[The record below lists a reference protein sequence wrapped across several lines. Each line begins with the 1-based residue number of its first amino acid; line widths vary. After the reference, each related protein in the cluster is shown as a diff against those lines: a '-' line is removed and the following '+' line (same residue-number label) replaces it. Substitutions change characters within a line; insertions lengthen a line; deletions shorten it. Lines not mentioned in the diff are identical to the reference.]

1 MNTLKLSPEEI
12 LAQMTLE
19 EKATLVNGAS
29 FFGMAGLERFDIS
42 ALQLLDGGTGMNF
55 EQLFGDLY
63 SRAEK
68 ETNSTNGMVG
78 STVLTHVIDRYY
90 EPGKLTEE
98 ELEVRS
104 WIEEQLRAR
113 TGRDYAPGCFPPGI
127 LLGATFNPDV
137 VRTVGE
143 ALGAE
148 ARLFGVQILLG
159 SPNVNI
165 HRDPLNGR
173 LFEGYSEDPCL
184 VSTLAP
190 ELVKGVQ
197 KFKVAANVKHFAA
210 NNQETNRVGINETI
224 SERALQEIYYPG
236 FKACIQEGKV
246 ETVMSAYN
254 RINGV
259 PCTESYKL
267 LTEELRD
274 KWGFEGTVLSDW
286 GAVYHPVEAI
296 QAGNDLAMPGP
307 LPAEPIIDAV
317 NDGRLSMDVLDQA
330 SLRLLKTIA
339 YCLDSPYKNVD
350 SISIGE
356 KEIPMWAV
364 NTCGDGAPD
373 LDAIYE
379 ATTVAAY
386 ESAAEGIVLLKN
398 NDVYPLGAEERILL
412 TGSENFLTCGT
423 GSAGITTNRNTS
435 FEECIGGTYVGYDY
449 DFEAYCKQ
457 VRNVHII
464 LTATVSGMEG
474 NDRPHMRIAEADDLA
489 LRQLIHFKKEYGCK
503 LSLVLNVCGPVD
515 LRDYEADLDAIWCV
529 FLPGMEGAH
538 ALADLMLG
546 KRTPSGKLPI
556 TFPKR
561 YEDSPTF
568 LNFPG
573 EGYEVNYGEGIYV
586 GYRYY
591 DKKKVA
597 PAYPFGYGLS
607 YTTFNIE
614 NCKADK
620 EEFEDELKVSLTV
633 TNAGNFPG
641 AEVIQLYISDETSM
655 LPKPVKEL
663 KKFRKV
669 FLQPGESKDI
679 TFTLTKKDF
688 MSFDMDYNE
697 WLAEEGYYHILIA
710 TSSAEADIKGD
721 IRVYLDTRSPYSYG
735 FSSTVKTIFEKEP
748 LKEAL
753 FTLWNEMGWDMQI
766 IASNYQYT
774 PNRTIEQIMPAAPSE
789 SSRQRFLAK
798 VEKVRH

>member
-1 MNTLKLSPEEI
+1 MNTLNLSPEEI
-12 LAQMTLE
+12 LAQMSLE
-19 EKATLVNGAS
+19 EKARLVNGAS
-29 FFGMAGLERFDIS
+29 FFGTAELERFGIPS
-42 ALQLLDGGTGMNF
+42 LQLLDGGTGMNF
-55 EQLFGDLY
+55 EQLFGDLF

-78 STVLTHVIDRYY
+78 STTLTHVIDWYY
-90 EPGKLTEE
+90 EPEKLNEE
-98 ELEVRS
+98 ELEVRK
-104 WIEEQLRAR
+104 WIEEQLRKQ
-113 TGRDYAPGCFPPGI
+113 TGMDYAPGCFPPGI

-148 ARLFGVQILLG
+148 ARLFGIQLLLG

-236 FKACIQEGKV
+236 FKACVQEGKV
-246 ETVMSAYN
+246 QTVMSAYN

-267 LTEELRD
+267 LTEELREN
-274 KWGFEGTVLSDW
+274 WGFDGTVLSDW
-286 GAVYHPVEAI
+286 GAVYHPVEAL

-307 LPAEPIIDAV
+307 LPAEPIIEAV
-317 NDGRLSMDVLDQA
+317 RDERLSEEVLDKA
-330 SLRLLKTIA
+330 VLRLLKTIA
-339 YCLDSPYKNVD
+339 YCLDTPYQNISSV
-350 SISIGE
+350 SIGDME
-356 KEIPMWAV
+356 VPMACV
-364 NTCGDGAPD
+364 NSCGYGAPD
-373 LDAIYE
+373 LQAVYE
-379 ATTVAAY
+379 ATTAAAY

-398 NDVYPLGAEERILL
+398 EGAFPLTSDEQTLL
-412 TGSENFLTCGT
+412 TGSRDFLTCGT
-423 GSAGITTNRNTS
+423 GSAGITTNRNSS
-435 FEECIGGTYVGYDY
+435 FEDCMGESYVGYDY
-449 DFEAYCKQ
+449 DFESYCQQYPK
-457 VRNVHII
+457 VHVI

-474 NDRPHMRIAEADDLA
+474 NDRPHMNIAEADDL
-489 LRQLIHFKKEYGCK
+489 LLKKLIACKKSYGCK
-503 LSLVLNVCGPVD
+503 LTLVLNTCGPVD
-515 LRDYEADLDAIWCV
+515 LREYAEHLDAIWCV

-538 ALADLMLG
+538 ALADLMTG
-546 KRTPSGKLPI
+546 KRTPSGKLPL

-561 YEDSPTF
+561 YEDTPTF

-573 EGYEVNYGEGIYV
+573 EGYEANYGEGIYV

-607 YTTFNIE
+607 YTTFEIT
-614 NCKADK
+614 NCTADK
-620 EEFEDELKVSLTV
+620 KTFDGNLKVSMTM
-633 TNAGNFPG
+633 TNTGKLPG
-641 AEVIQLYISDETSM
+641 AEVVQLYISDETSM

-663 KKFRKV
+663 KAFRKV
-669 FLQPGESKDI
+669 FLQPGESQEI
-679 TFTLTKKDF
+679 TFELTLKDF

-697 WLAEEGYYHILIA
+697 WLAEEGYYRILLA
-710 TSSAEADIKGD
+710 TSSAEKDIKGD
-721 IRVYLDTRSPYSYG
+721 IHVYLDIRSPYSYG
-735 FSSTVKTIFEKEP
+735 LTSTIKTLFEKKE

-753 FTLWNEMGWDMQI
+753 LELWKENDWDMQI

-774 PNRTIEQIMPAAPSE
+774 PNRTVEQIMPTAPTE
-789 SSRQRFLAK
+789 SSRQRFLDK

>member
-1 MNTLKLSPEEI
+1 MCELNLSLEEI
-12 LAQMTLE
+12 LADMTLE
-19 EKATLVNGAS
+19 EKARLVNGAS
-29 FFGMAGLERFDIS
+29 FFGTAEIERFGIPS
-42 ALQLLDGGTGMNF
+42 LQLLDGGTGMNF

-63 SRAEK
+63 SRAEM

-78 STVLTHVIDRYY
+78 STTLTHVIDWYY
-90 EPGKLTEE
+90 EPEKLNEE
-98 ELEVRS
+98 ELKVRK
-104 WIEEQLRAR
+104 WIEEQLRLK
-113 TGRDYAPGCFPPGI
+113 TGSDYAPGCFPPGI
-127 LLGATFNPDV
+127 LLGATFNPHIV
-137 VRTVGE
+137 KNVGE

-148 ARLFGVQILLG
+148 ARLFGIQLLLG

-236 FKACIQEGKV
+236 FKACVQEGKV
-246 ETVMSAYN
+246 QTVMSAYN

-267 LTEELRD
+267 LTEELRE
-274 KWGFEGTVLSDW
+274 KWGFDGTVLSDW
-286 GAVYHPVEAI
+286 GAVYHPVEAL

-307 LPAEPIIDAV
+307 LPAEPIIEAV
-317 NDGRLSMDVLDQA
+317 KEGRLSEDVLDKA
-330 SLRLLKTIA
+330 VLRLLKTIA
-339 YCLDSPYKNVD
+339 YCLDTPYQNV
-350 SISIGE
+350 SSVNIGDME
-356 KEIPMWAV
+356 VPMACV
-364 NTCGDGAPD
+364 NSCGYGAPD
-373 LDAIYE
+373 LQAVYE
-379 ATTVAAY
+379 ATTAAAY
-386 ESAAEGIVLLKN
+386 ESAVEGIVLLKN
-398 NDVYPLGAEERILL
+398 EDAFPLTPDEQILL
-412 TGSENFLTCGT
+412 TGSRGFLTCGT
-423 GSAGITTNRNTS
+423 GSAGITTNRNSS
-435 FEECIGGTYVGYDY
+435 FEDCMDGTYVGYDY
-449 DFEAYCKQ
+449 DFESFCEQ
-457 VRNVHII
+457 NRNVHMI

-474 NDRPHMRIAEADDLA
+474 NDRPHMKIADADDWL
-489 LRQLIHFKKEYGCK
+489 LQKLIACKKEYSCK
-503 LSLVLNVCGPVD
+503 LTLVLNTCGPVD
-515 LRDYEADLDAIWCV
+515 LCEYEEHLDAIWCV

-538 ALADLMLG
+538 ALADLMWG
-546 KRTPSGKLPI
+546 KRTPSGKLPL

-561 YEDSPTF
+561 YEDTPTF

-591 DKKKVA
+591 DKKKVE

-607 YTTFNIE
+607 YTTFEIT
-614 NCKADK
+614 NCTADK
-620 EEFEDELKVSLTV
+620 EEFDGDLNVSLTV
-633 TNAGNFPG
+633 TNTGKFPG
-641 AEVIQLYISDETSM
+641 AEVVQLYISDETSM

-663 KKFRKV
+663 KAFRKV
-669 FLQPGESKDI
+669 FLKPGESKEV
-679 TFTLTKKDF
+679 TFTLTLKDF

-697 WLAEEGYYHILIA
+697 WLAEEGYYHILLA
-710 TSSAEADIKGD
+710 TSSAEKDIKGD
-721 IRVYLDTRSPYSYG
+721 IRVYLDIRSPYSYG
-735 FSSTVKTIFEKEP
+735 LTSTIKTLFEKEE

-753 FTLWNEMGWDMQI
+753 LELWQENDWDMQI

-774 PNRTIEQIMPAAPSE
+774 PNRTVEQIMPAAPTE
-789 SSRQRFLAK
+789 SSRQRFLKK